1 MTEMSGESDARAA
14 HPAIRRLSAELESV
28 PLALIEGQNYDREKV
43 YLDGRH
49 WRRCIFS
56 DCDLWV
62 IFGRWRF
69 EDCQFI
75 RSKFMFVDSAGQVCQ
90 MAQDL
95 VTQGPR
101 N

>member
-1 MTEMSGESDARAA
+1 MSEGGVNAP
-14 HPAIRRLSAELESV
+14 HPEIDRLSNQLEAM
-28 PLALIEGQNYDREKV
+28 ALDLVEGQSFDKEQV

-49 WRRCIFS
+49 WRRCIFVG
-56 DCDLWV
+56 CELWV

-90 MAQDL
+90 IAQDL
-95 VTQGPR
+95 VTHGPR

>member
-1 MTEMSGESDARAA
+1 MSSEADTGAK
-14 HPAIRRLSAELESV
+14 HPTIRRLSDELEAM
-28 PLALIEGQNYDREKV
+28 PLELVEDRQYEREKV

-75 RSKFMFVDSAGQVCQ
+75 RSRFMFVDSAGQVCQ
-90 MAQDL
+90 IAQDL
-95 VTQGPR
+95 VTGRPR